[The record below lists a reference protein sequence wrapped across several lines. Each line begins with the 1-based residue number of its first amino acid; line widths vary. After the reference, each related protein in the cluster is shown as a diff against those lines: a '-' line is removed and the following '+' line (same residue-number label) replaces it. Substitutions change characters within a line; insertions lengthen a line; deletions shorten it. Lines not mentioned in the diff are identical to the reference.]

1 MSGKLGV
8 AIAVMAA
15 MLFLAAGCTEVIPV
29 RGPPSIPHRSEGLE
43 AVDCLACH
51 ELGMKGATKIPEN
64 HLDSQGGVRYDGC
77 DCHEP
82 APLEQQTPWGQT
94 SQMREFAEIARLV
107 LTPIGLTVVCVALAS
122 RGRGRH

>member
-15 MLFLAAGCTEVIPV
+15 MLFLAAGCSEVIPV
-29 RGPPSIPHRSEGLE
+29 QRPPSIPHRSEGLE

-51 ELGMKGATKIPEN
+51 ELGMKGATKVPEN

-77 DCHEP
+77 DCHQP
-82 APLEQQTPWGQT
+82 TSLEEQTPWDQT
-94 SQMREFAEIARLV
+94 SQMRELAEMAGLV
-107 LTPIGLTVVCVALAS
+107 LAAIGLAVVRVAVAS
-122 RGRGRH
+122 RGRGRD